1 MQLLWLRHLQTADP
15 GATLPGGDAGLTP
28 PRGTARAMPWAGSGT
43 RCACG
48 CAAAARGPGA
58 GGDGGVLV
66 TGRLVRPGAS
76 GTPTPAENRLT
87 AVQRLRPPPV
97 PLRPGAG
104 AGLGAIP
111 PGEVTG
117 ADGSL
122 LRVSHSH
129 KAARVA
135 PRLPASPRTCQ
146 VRVVAGKEFGDL
158 FLVLCMG
165 LRLFAPESVPMI
177 VPRSGSGKTAA
188 VGHHCSCD
196 NPHPFSSRLQRWLRR
211 AEPPWHRRSAVGC

>member
-43 RCACG
+43 CCACG

-58 GGDGGVLV
+58 GGDGGALV
-66 TGRLVRPGAS
+66 SGCLVRPGAS

-87 AVQRLRPPPV
+87 AVQQLRPPPV

-122 LRVSHSH
+122 LRVFPQSQGGTRGP
-129 KAARVA
+129 A
-135 PRLPASPRTCQ
+135 PASFTPHMPSPSGGRKRIWGLISGFVYGLTFIRHRERADDRTT
-146 VRVVAGKEFGDL
+146 FG
-158 FLVLCMG
+158 
-165 LRLFAPESVPMI
+165 
-177 VPRSGSGKTAA
+177 
-188 VGHHCSCD
+188 
-196 NPHPFSSRLQRWLRR
+196 
-211 AEPPWHRRSAVGC
+211 